1 MKRQLLPIFCVFVL
15 TAFHMPAFADQ
26 KKCKARYKAEL
37 FDQAL
42 TACREAAIQ
51 GDSASK
57 FYLGMMYLNG
67 QGIAKND
74 QIATRLIQESAQL
87 GNLDA
92 VRKMGALHQSGTLIS
107 KNHRKACDN
116 WAQLASSGSAHGQ
129 ERLGVCY
136 LMGRGREKNM
146 KLGYAYLSLA
156 AKQGDTA
163 AKYIIDMYGDRFPP
177 LVKKEA
183 LQLAKQI
190 ADN

>member
-87 GNLDA
+87 
-92 VRKMGALHQSGTLIS
+92 V
-107 KNHRKACDN
+107 
-116 WAQLASSGSAHGQ
+116 
-129 ERLGVCY
+129 
-136 LMGRGREKNM
+136 
-146 KLGYAYLSLA
+146 
-156 AKQGDTA
+156 
-163 AKYIIDMYGDRFPP
+163 F
-177 LVKKEA
+177 
-183 LQLAKQI
+183 
-190 ADN
+190 